1 MTKEVSRNG
10 AIGLTMLSALL
21 LGSQYVVVK
30 MGVEG
35 NNPLILGACIMTIG
49 VLLVLA
55 YMAYRGTIVKDMFR
69 HWEFWAG
76 AVANLSVVAFL
87 LVGLTMTTASVSGL
101 IVGSNALFVAL
112 FSFIIYKEGLSSRR
126 ILGLVIGFIGLV
138 TITTRWDLAKIEGG
152 ELLGDILVLIASISV
167 AVVVILS
174 RTGLKKMSY
183 DQWSFGL
190 HVLMP
195 PALLMLGLVFYADQG
210 VSAEVWPNIL
220 FVGLLCTTLPT
231 MLWTVAF
238 PKLGAVTSATIL
250 MLESVFAVLLG
261 VLILG
266 EPLDAYVIIGALM
279 TFSAIFLVANGERV
293 GST

>member
-10 AIGLTMLSALL
+10 AIGLTIMSALL
-21 LGSQYVVVK
+21 LGSQYVIVK

-49 VLLVLA
+49 VVLVLA

-87 LVGLTMTTASVSGL
+87 LVGLTLTTASVSGL

-112 FSFIIYKEGLSSRR
+112 FSFIIYKEGLFPPHPGAGDRLPRPGHHHRPAGTWRR
-126 ILGLVIGFIGLV
+126 
-138 TITTRWDLAKIEGG
+138 IEGG
-152 ELLGDILVLIASISV
+152 ELLGDVLVLIASISV
-167 AVVVILS
+167 AIVVMLS

-195 PALLMLGLVFYADQG
+195 PALFLLGLAFFADQG

-261 VLILG
+261 VLVLG
-266 EPLDAYVIIGALM
+266 EPLDAFVAVGALM
-279 TFSAIFLVANGERV
+279 TFSAIFLVANGK
-293 GST
+293 